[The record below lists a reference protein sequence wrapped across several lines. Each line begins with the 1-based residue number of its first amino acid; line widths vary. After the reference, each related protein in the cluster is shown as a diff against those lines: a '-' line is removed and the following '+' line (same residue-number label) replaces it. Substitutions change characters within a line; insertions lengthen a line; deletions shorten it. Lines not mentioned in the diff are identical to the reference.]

1 MENNIIFHK
10 GRHSGLVGGLS
21 HNLKELVYPEP
32 GIRKQ
37 KFIVIKFLAELEEI
51 GKRSI
56 DRETVSHGHGSKIV
70 DQKIHASASGEL
82 TDMYRFRVLAN
93 SQRRWLVFEVTGGA
107 PLARHRLTLSC
118 LMDPLFRQFKI
129 DRARCIIGE
138 DDETGTVLNR
148 PFGRSR
154 ELSCGFH
161 FGHPLKFITPRR
173 LDCTLTAGNLPTS
186 PRRRFGKVTS
196 TPAIATTARIRLAS
210 EFRLLGLT
218 EDEANNKRFEWNER
232 KGIQLSRRRIA

>member
-1 MENNIIFHK
+1 MENNIIFYK

-56 DRETVSHGHGSKIV
+56 DRETVGHGHGAKIV

-161 FGHPLKFITPRR
+161 FGHPSKFITPWR

-186 PRRRFGKVTS
+186 LQAIWESHINPRPSQQLRDS
-196 TPAIATTARIRLAS
+196 PAS

-218 EDEANNKRFEWNER
+218 EEEANNKRFEWNEK
-232 KGIQLSRRRIA
+232 KGIQLSGRPIA

>member
-1 MENNIIFHK
+1 
-10 GRHSGLVGGLS
+10 
-21 HNLKELVYPEP
+21 
-32 GIRKQ
+32 
-37 KFIVIKFLAELEEI
+37 
-51 GKRSI
+51 
-56 DRETVSHGHGSKIV
+56 
-70 DQKIHASASGEL
+70 
-82 TDMYRFRVLAN
+82 MYRFRVLAN

-161 FGHPLKFITPRR
+161 FGHPLKIITPWR

-186 PRRRFGKVTS
+186 LAGDLGKSHQPRPSQQLRDSPGFGVPS
-196 TPAIATTARIRLAS
+196 IGA
-210 EFRLLGLT
+210 T